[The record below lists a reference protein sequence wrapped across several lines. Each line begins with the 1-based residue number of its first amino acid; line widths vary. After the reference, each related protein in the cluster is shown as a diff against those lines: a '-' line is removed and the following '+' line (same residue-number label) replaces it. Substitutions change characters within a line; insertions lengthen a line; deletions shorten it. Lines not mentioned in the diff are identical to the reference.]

1 MKTIKTMLKHQKH
14 VTNRGLTLI
23 EVMIAVVVF
32 SVGMMAVLMLQFS
45 AIDAYSTSR
54 DVTQGA
60 DVAARLNAMLRIEI
74 EQSRQSNANTAVYQV
89 NSPFDAT
96 NLQDSIVNNAWQ
108 WQIATPEPVDERLLP
123 RQGTSGAPG
132 RYCAYIRGDF
142 IQDNLGGLDNT
153 GNPVSNDS
161 DLRVHSAVVFPAAN
175 REMRTATTCTSVF
188 ADFGC
193 AGGIAVLLDPSS
205 QPVLPDFNVNP
216 NHLENCGLRVIYTS
230 SVINLQQ

>member
-1 MKTIKTMLKHQKH
+1 MLKQQKR

-45 AIDAYSTSR
+45 AIEAYSTSR

-60 DVAARLNAMLRIEI
+60 DVAARINAMLRIEI
-74 EQSRQSNANTAVYQV
+74 EQSRQSNTNASVYQV
-89 NSPFDAT
+89 NSPFDST
-96 NLQDSIVNNAWQ
+96 NLQDAIINNAWQ
-108 WQIATPEPVDERLLP
+108 WQIATPAPVDERLLP
-123 RQGTSGAPG
+123 KQSTSSAPG

-142 IQDNLGGLDNT
+142 IPDRLGAVDAAT
-153 GNPVSNDS
+153 GDPTSNNS
-161 DLRVHSAVVFPAAN
+161 DLRTHVAVVFPAAN
-175 REMRTATTCTSVF
+175 REMGAATTCASVF

-205 QPVLPDFNVNP
+205 QPFLPNFNVNP

>member
-1 MKTIKTMLKHQKH
+1 MKTIKTMLKQQRR

-60 DVAARLNAMLRIEI
+60 DVAARINAMLRIEI
-74 EQSRQSNANTAVYQV
+74 EQSRQSNTNAAVYQV
-89 NSPFDAT
+89 NSPFDTA
-96 NLQDSIVNNAWQ
+96 NLQDAIVNNAWQ
-108 WQIATPEPVDERLLP
+108 WQVATPQPVDERLLP
-123 RQGTSGAPG
+123 KQGTSAAPG

-142 IQDNLGGLDNT
+142 IQDNLGGLDNA
-153 GNPVSNDS
+153 GNPLSNNS
-161 DLRVHSAVVFPAAN
+161 DLRTHVAVVFPAAN
-175 REMRTATTCTSVF
+175 REMGATTTCNSVF
-188 ADFGC
+188 GDFGC
-193 AGGIAVLLDPSS
+193 AGGIAVLLNPAS
-205 QPVLPDFNVNP
+205 QPFLPNFNVNP